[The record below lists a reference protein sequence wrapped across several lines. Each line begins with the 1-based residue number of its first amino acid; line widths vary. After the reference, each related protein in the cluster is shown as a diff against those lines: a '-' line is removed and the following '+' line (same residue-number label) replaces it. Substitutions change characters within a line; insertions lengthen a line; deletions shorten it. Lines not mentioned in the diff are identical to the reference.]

1 LLEIGLV
8 GLPNAGKSTLFN
20 ALTKAGA
27 DVGNYPFTTIEPNVG
42 VVPLPDE
49 RFDRVVELIKP
60 AKTVRTILRVVDIA
74 GLVKGANE
82 GEGLGNRFLGHIR
95 EVEAIMQ
102 VVRCFDDNLPDSA
115 TMAPIDDIEII
126 NTELALADLATC
138 EKRVLALA
146 KPVKSGDKRAA
157 ELLERLKGLTEW
169 LAEGKLAINFEHV
182 DEFADLHL
190 LTAKPMIFV
199 ANIGEDDLRSGNLEA
214 AREVEQYARSHG
226 AHFQIVSAEIETQLA
241 ELEADEAAVW
251 RAELAMPESALN
263 GLIRTAYQTLGLISF
278 FTAGP
283 SECRAWTVGKDA
295 KAVEAAAVIH
305 TDFARGF
312 IKAEVIHYSV
322 LLEDGGFNQARD
334 LGHLRQEGKDY
345 AVRDGDIIHFKFNV

>member
-1 LLEIGLV
+1 VEIGLV

-42 VVPLPDE
+42 VVSLPDE
-49 RFDRVVELIKP
+49 RFDGVVELIQP
-60 AKTVRTILRVVDIA
+60 AKTVRNVLRVVDIA

-102 VVRCFDDNLPDSA
+102 VVRCFDEGGPDSA
-115 TMAPIDDIEII
+115 RVAPLDDIETI
-126 NTELALADLATC
+126 NTELALADLGTC
-138 EKRVLALA
+138 EKRALALA
-146 KPVKSGDKRAA
+146 KPVKSGDKKAA
-157 ELLERLKGLTEW
+157 ELLDRLKSLTDW
-169 LAEGKLAINFEHV
+169 LAQGKLAVNFQHV
-182 DEFADLHL
+182 DDFSDLHL

-214 AREVEQYARSHG
+214 AREVETYARSHG
-226 AHFQIVSAEIETQLA
+226 SDFQIVSAEIEAQLA
-241 ELEADEAAVW
+241 ELDVEDAAVW
-251 RAELAMPESALN
+251 RGELAMPESALS
-263 GLIRTAYQTLGLISF
+263 GLIRTAYHTLGLISF
-278 FTAGP
+278 FTASP

-295 KAVEAAAVIH
+295 KAVEAAGVIH

-322 LLEDGGFNQARD
+322 LLEDGGFTQARD

-345 AVRDGDIIHFKFNV
+345 IVRDGDIIHFKFNV